1 MKVDRVRN
9 PKTSLRT
16 DRIAFMNLSEFT
28 DLDSAILEKSNEN
41 FPACWTVVKWPALTC
56 SVYSVKIHFRAKLD
70 LTPLRVTRKLVS
82 NGAGK
87 IPGQRAALV
96 GKSKQQS

>member
-1 MKVDRVRN
+1 
-9 PKTSLRT
+9 
-16 DRIAFMNLSEFT
+16 MNLSEFT

-56 SVYSVKIHFRAKLD
+56 SVYCVKIHFRAKLD

-87 IPGQRAALV
+87 IPGQRALSL
-96 GKSKQQS
+96 GNRNNNPSKPRFESSRTLRRAS